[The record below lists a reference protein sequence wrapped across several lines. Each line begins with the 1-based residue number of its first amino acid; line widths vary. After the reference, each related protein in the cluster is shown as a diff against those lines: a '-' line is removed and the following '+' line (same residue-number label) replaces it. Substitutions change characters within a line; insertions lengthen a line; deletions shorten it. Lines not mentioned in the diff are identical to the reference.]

1 MSATATKSKTPARP
15 LEKPPVAT
23 VSAAHTV
30 AQRSALGAIQFSTL
44 RVSSPKDSAE
54 KEADSTAKKVMR
66 MPEKAAPQ
74 EPKEKPTAGPA
85 VARKAGAAVQEREP
99 AKANNVA
106 RKVGAP
112 VKEKEPATAGNV
124 ARKSAAEVKQKEPAS
139 AAGVAR
145 KEKPE
150 VKERESGSPGNVARK
165 AAEVKEK
172 EAASAA
178 KPARKEKAEVKERE
192 ASGAKPVARS
202 GDGAPNVGA
211 NVQSDIERAMA
222 SGNPLPLSVRQF
234 MEPRFNAD
242 FCNVKIH
249 TDNKSASLS
258 RQLSAQ
264 AFTVGNHIFFGRD
277 RFQPEQSEGRELI
290 AHELT
295 HTIQQGAVTQARG
308 VQRSAEPEVKERSE
322 PKAQRL
328 GISDALDYFAD
339 KAYNIPGYRMFT
351 IVLGINPINMSRVDR
366 SAANIMRAIVEFIP
380 GGNLITRALD
390 NHGVFDKVG
399 NWVEQQIRS
408 LGMTGAMIRDAV
420 MEFLDSLGWRDIF
433 DLGGVWN
440 RAKRI
445 FTEPIDRL
453 INFAKGLINGILEFV
468 KDAILRPLA
477 ELASQTRAWD
487 LLIAVL
493 GVNPITGDPVPRNA
507 DTLIGGFMKLI
518 GQEEVWLNIKRG
530 NAIARA
536 WAWFQGALS
545 GVMGFVRQIPS
556 LFMQTLRSL
565 TIVDLVTVVGAFNKV
580 RAVFGGFAGQFI
592 SWAMGTVIQ
601 LLEILFSVVA
611 PGAMPYIRR
620 AAGAFQSILR
630 NPIGFVGNLVRA
642 ARLGFQQFA
651 RNIGQHLRNSLIQWL
666 TGAMAGAGLY
676 IPQALT
682 FQEIIKFVLSVMG
695 LTWQNIRQKL
705 VRAIGET
712 PVRAMET
719 GFEIVRT
726 LVTEGPAAAWQQIRE
741 GISNLQQMVI
751 EQIRNFVVV
760 RVVQAAITRLITS
773 LNPAGAVIQAII
785 AIYNTIMFFIERMR
799 QIAQVAGAFINS
811 ISAIASGAIGAAANR
826 VEQTM
831 AGLLTLVISFLA
843 RLVGLGRVSDAVT
856 NIINRIRAPIDRALD
871 RVVAWIVRVGRA
883 FLSRVQGAAAGIIQW
898 WRQRKSFRAGSESHS
913 MYFSGERQTARLIVA
928 SNPMPIEDFVNS
940 KRAAARNNSAMAGA
954 IAAIDAQLPRL
965 RQQQARPEPEYEQAQ
980 REIQT
985 IMNSLTPHVAALLS
999 GTEWGTE
1006 ENPLPLRY
1014 TKRSA
1019 GAYRVLYFGPRTGR
1033 PLSQSVLAS
1042 GNITS
1047 IEGHLSTDEVA
1058 SWRSAGRTVRRYLP
1072 TQRQALPDGG
1082 PTIGIS
1088 ADNQVAVGLKR
1099 QYQPGRTAGGGLI
1112 NRTLAPYGY
1121 RASAEGMDG
1130 DHVVEMQI
1138 GGQNVLEN
1146 LWPLA
1151 ASENRSS
1158 GAALSSRRV
1167 RKPDG
1172 TEFTLSEAHAQK
1184 SNPWIMITETLG

>member
-1 MSATATKSKTPARP
+1 
-15 LEKPPVAT
+15 
-23 VSAAHTV
+23 
-30 AQRSALGAIQFSTL
+30 
-44 RVSSPKDSAE
+44 
-54 KEADSTAKKVMR
+54 
-66 MPEKAAPQ
+66 MPEKSAPQ
-74 EPKEKPTAGPA
+74 EPKEKPAAGPA

-112 VKEKEPATAGNV
+112 VKEKEPATTGNV

-139 AAGVAR
+139 AANVAR

-172 EAASAA
+172 EAASAV

-242 FCNVKIH
+242 FSNVKIH

-493 GVNPITGDPVPRNA
+493 GVNPITGDPVPRTA

-651 RNIGQHLRNSLIQWL
+651 RNIGRHLRNSLIQWL

-705 VRAIGET
+705 VRAVGEA

-871 RVVAWIVRVGRA
+871 RVVAWIVNMARRLGRFVA
-883 FLSRVQGAAAGIIQW
+883 QAGVPQDPQTRLRLASQAAITAV
-898 WRQRKSFRAGSESHS
+898 RN
-913 MYFSGERQTARLIVA
+913 FSGPV
-928 SNPMPIEDFVNS
+928 S
-940 KRAAARNNSAMAGA
+940 
-954 IAAIDAQLPRL
+954 
-965 RQQQARPEPEYEQAQ
+965 
-980 REIQT
+980 
-985 IMNSLTPHVAALLS
+985 AALLRPAFAAIKMRYGCESLDAFQRGGRWWVRVSINPVSEGDS
-999 GTEWGTE
+999 GRATGDQ
-1006 ENPLPLRY
+1006 
-1014 TKRSA
+1014 SA
-1019 GAYRVLYFGPRTGR
+1019 GGDSDSGGDADMSRAQSAFNTRLFSRAELEGALSTSRSTALRRINSWKGAGRLHQLASTTFDPETLYSFDAAKAGQRDTNPNNRSKYGYSNPAKSSSVGLQVLSIGFLADRSRSPANLTSATYHQTYAWYRSVTTSTIFQYGRAILGHRPPGASGHWNRIGHTQPRDANTAWNRSLAAYHGPEEAGESSATGSASERYRVPSKEAG
-1033 PLSQSVLAS
+1033 S
-1042 GNITS
+1042 
-1047 IEGHLSTDEVA
+1047 HA
-1058 SWRSAGRTVRRYLP
+1058 SW
-1072 TQRQALPDGG
+1072 
-1082 PTIGIS
+1082 
-1088 ADNQVAVGLKR
+1088 
-1099 QYQPGRTAGGGLI
+1099 
-1112 NRTLAPYGY
+1112 
-1121 RASAEGMDG
+1121 
-1130 DHVVEMQI
+1130 
-1138 GGQNVLEN
+1138 
-1146 LWPLA
+1146 W
-1151 ASENRSS
+1151 
-1158 GAALSSRRV
+1158 
-1167 RKPDG
+1167 
-1172 TEFTLSEAHAQK
+1172 
-1184 SNPWIMITETLG
+1184 